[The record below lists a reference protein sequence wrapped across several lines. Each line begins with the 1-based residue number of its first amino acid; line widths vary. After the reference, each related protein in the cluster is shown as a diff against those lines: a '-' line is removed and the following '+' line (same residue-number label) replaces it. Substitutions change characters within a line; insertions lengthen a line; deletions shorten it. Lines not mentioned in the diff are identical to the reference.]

1 MSWNIEIPTIVRT
14 LINDVDGTNQT
25 YSDERISQ
33 TVVVAAKYVQFDIE
47 LPNKYN
53 IDISNITITPDPTA
67 LNDDTFIVL
76 VAMKTACIF
85 DESSLR
91 TKSAMEGIRASL
103 GPASLS
109 VGGSVAGLK
118 MLLDSGPC
126 ATYAAHTYAW
136 NIQEATAIRAILS
149 PFVGN
154 NFDPSYSLNT
164 IPRSRTFYS

>member
-14 LINDVDGTNQT
+14 LINDVDGTNQV

-33 TVVVAAKYVQFDIE
+33 AVVVAAKYVQFDIT

-53 IDISNITITPDPTA
+53 IDISNISIDPDPTT
-67 LNDDTFIVL
+67 LNDDTFIIL
-76 VAMKTACIF
+76 VALKTACIF

-91 TKSAMEGIRASL
+91 TKAAIDGIRAVL

-109 VGGSVAGLK
+109 VAGSVAGFK
-118 MLLDSGPC
+118 MILDSGPC
-126 ATYAAHTYAW
+126 AAYSGHTAYW
-136 NIQEATAIRAILS
+136 DIKEATAIRAILS